1 MTNKNFFYLAF
12 FQKLIKELKKR
23 LKKFLLSF
31 QKTTKKHRRTFEQF
45 QLTLIYFCA
54 LVVLT
59 YTIKNSLGY
68 FPEML
73 FKLFPFLVPIFDIQ
87 ALKILAAPEKTF
99 VVYMLILELFINRS
113 HFNFSLIVK
122 FNVLLIFILEMLQNL
137 IISYWDI
144 LFNRELD
151 VFNGGIVIA
160 RNATML
166 FSCFLFL
173 FFFALYLYSYIV
185 SFLGF
190 FPVFPGIL
198 KIITDSVAFWLQ
210 IKPYKEQKEQKKNK
224 ET

>member
-1 MTNKNFFYLAF
+1 MINKNFFYPAF
-12 FQKLIKELKKR
+12 FQKLIKNFKKAF
-23 LKKFLLSF
+23 KKFIFSF
-31 QKTTKKHRRTFEQF
+31 QKTTKKHRKIFEQF
-45 QLTLIYFCA
+45 QLTFIYFFA
-54 LVVLT
+54 VVVLT

-73 FKLFPFLVPIFDIQ
+73 FKLFPFIVPIFDIQ

-99 VVYMLILELFINRS
+99 VIYMLILEIFINRS

-122 FNVLLIFILEMLQNL
+122 FNVLLIFLLEMLQNL
-137 IISYWDI
+137 IVSYWDI

-160 RNATML
+160 RNATM
-166 FSCFLFL
+166 FFYCFLFL
-173 FFFALYLYSYIV
+173 FFFVLYLYSFIA
-185 SFLGF
+185 SLFGF
-190 FPVFPGIL
+190 FPVFPGVL

-210 IKPYKEQKEQKKNK
+210 IKPSKEQKKNK

>member
-1 MTNKNFFYLAF
+1 MINKNSFYPAF
-12 FQKLIKELKKR
+12 FQKLIKKFKKI
-23 LKKFLLSF
+23 FLSF
-31 QKTTKKHRRTFEQF
+31 QKTTKKHRKTFEQF
-45 QLTLIYFCA
+45 QLTSIYFFA
-54 LVVLT
+54 VVVLT
-59 YTIKNSLGY
+59 YTIRNSLGY

-99 VVYMLILELFINRS
+99 VLYMLILEIFINRS

-122 FNVLLIFILEMLQNL
+122 FNVLLIFLLEMIQNL
-137 IISYWDI
+137 IVSYWDI

-166 FSCFLFL
+166 FYCFLFL
-173 FFFALYLYSYIV
+173 FFFALYFYSYIV

-190 FPVFPGIL
+190 FPVFPGVL

-210 IKPYKEQKEQKKNK
+210 IKPSKEQNKKKEA
-224 ET
+224 